1 MAQPSAPSFC
11 LSGPSPS
18 SSSSHPSCARAS
30 SGARQDSPVPG
41 KQTMGINHQLYAK
54 HLHKQ
59 QGTAPSCAVLET
71 VGAPKHIEIT
81 CHKLFLVWGF
91 LFTFTCHTFQLGVM
105 GSQMI
110 NYGPLSL
117 SDGHT
122 THGPMGFLMQA
133 LVKPFMGAWPFAT
146 RNCFLVWA
154 VSPHW
159 TSSYTEVTWSH
170 HNKLRIDWT
179 LHFAAKAT
187 LHKPKDLQTKNPY
200 IFNLKNIWYVIM
212 RSHTKSQ
219 SLHSDGHHR
228 SHPSTSSEKSTRIGT
243 PVFRRYSVLRRR
255 HAEMDVFCS
264 KLLDPHPFEGNK
276 MEIMVWL
283 DQIWYT
289 VPIVKLTKCTNIS
302 ISNLDSPRFDGKC
315 SMAKV
320 QQYPTGPDFLGVAVH
335 DYYSEGLKSA
345 ALMFLFYLLYLFCS
359 HRGVFLVYVQ
369 VALGLRQ
376 KTWKQFVEVQTEPIL
391 KEMIQMKNHQ
401 IPIFPGSPLQKIC
414 QGRFGGSLLSS
425 TLAMHP
431 SMTLAESILQML
443 SFLRRDVRPGAS
455 KRTQKLPPHSSDIH
469 GDVCF
474 SARCPKPG
482 VRWLKLIEIVRK

>member
-71 VGAPKHIEIT
+71 VGGPKHIEIT

-154 VSPHW
+154 VSPNW

-170 HNKLRIDWT
+170 QNKLRIDWT
-179 LHFAAKAT
+179 LHSLSQRTFKQKIRRFSIWRMYDMW
-187 LHKPKDLQTKNPY
+187 LCDPIL
-200 IFNLKNIWYVIM
+200 NLKVYIVMAII
-212 RSHTKSQ
+212 
-219 SLHSDGHHR
+219 DPI
-228 SHPSTSSEKSTRIGT
+228 HP
-243 PVFRRYSVLRRR
+243 
-255 HAEMDVFCS
+255 
-264 KLLDPHPFEGNK
+264 
-276 MEIMVWL
+276 
-283 DQIWYT
+283 
-289 VPIVKLTKCTNIS
+289 
-302 ISNLDSPRFDGKC
+302 
-315 SMAKV
+315 
-320 QQYPTGPDFLGVAVH
+320 
-335 DYYSEGLKSA
+335 
-345 ALMFLFYLLYLFCS
+345 
-359 HRGVFLVYVQ
+359 
-369 VALGLRQ
+369 
-376 KTWKQFVEVQTEPIL
+376 
-391 KEMIQMKNHQ
+391 
-401 IPIFPGSPLQKIC
+401 PLQ
-414 QGRFGGSLLSS
+414 RN
-425 TLAMHP
+425 P
-431 SMTLAESILQML
+431 
-443 SFLRRDVRPGAS
+443 RV
-455 KRTQKLPPHSSDIH
+455 
-469 GDVCF
+469 
-474 SARCPKPG
+474 
-482 VRWLKLIEIVRK
+482 